1 MTGLEF
7 EERELMTHCPLV
19 SSDWLADHLS
29 DPQLR
34 LIDASWHMP
43 AANRDAHKEYLDA
56 HIGAAVFFDIDLYAA
71 PSDLPHM
78 MPSATQFSSFAGV
91 LGIAQTD
98 TIVVYDTSGLFSAP
112 RVWWM
117 FKMFGAQKVYVLDG
131 GLAKWMDEG
140 RLVESGS
147 VDHQPSVFK
156 AKLVAN
162 TIVSAEQVLESVTSG
177 ADQIYDA
184 RSQARFSG
192 EQQEARTGLRSGHI
206 PGTVNLPFA
215 DLLDEGRLKPRDK
228 LLEVF
233 AALDFDPAKPVI
245 TTCGSGITAAVI
257 HLALECIGYRDARIY
272 DGSWTDWGARD
283 DLPVA
288 TGL

>member
-1 MTGLEF
+1 
-7 EERELMTHCPLV
+7 MTHCPLV

-34 LIDASWHMP
+34 LIDASWHLP
-43 AANRDAHKEYLDA
+43 GGERDARKEYVDA

-78 MPSATQFSSFAGV
+78 MPSATDFSSFAGG
-91 LGIAQTD
+91 LGIAETD
-98 TIVVYDTSGLFSAP
+98 MIVVYNTSGLFSAA

-117 FKMFGAQKVYVLDG
+117 FKTFGAQKVFVLDG
-131 GLAKWMDEG
+131 GLPKWIDEG
-140 RLVESGS
+140 RRVESGT
-147 VDHQPSVFK
+147 VVIEPLVFN
-156 AKLVAN
+156 AKLAAN

-184 RSQARFSG
+184 RSSARFSG
-192 EQQEARTGLRSGHI
+192 EQKEARSGLRSGHI
-206 PGTVNLPFA
+206 PGTVNLPFT
-215 DLLDEGRLKPRDK
+215 DLMEEGRLKPRDK

-257 HLALECIGYRDARIY
+257 YLALECIGVSGARIY
-272 DGSWTDWGARD
+272 DGSWTDWGGRD